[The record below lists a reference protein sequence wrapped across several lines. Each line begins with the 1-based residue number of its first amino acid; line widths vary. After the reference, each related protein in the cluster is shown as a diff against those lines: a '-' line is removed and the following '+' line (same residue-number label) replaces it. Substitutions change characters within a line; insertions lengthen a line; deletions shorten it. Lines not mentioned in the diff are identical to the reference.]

1 MPQRE
6 LNSERIKKRQGTKK
20 KEAKNEQPNVEISS
34 ERCGKRDMDSLKET
48 TLYRGMTGK
57 ERNIYYFGR

>member
-6 LNSERIKKRQGTKK
+6 FNSERIKKRQGTKK

-34 ERCGKRDMDSLKET
+34 EDA
-48 TLYRGMTGK
+48 
-57 ERNIYYFGR
+57 EREIWIV